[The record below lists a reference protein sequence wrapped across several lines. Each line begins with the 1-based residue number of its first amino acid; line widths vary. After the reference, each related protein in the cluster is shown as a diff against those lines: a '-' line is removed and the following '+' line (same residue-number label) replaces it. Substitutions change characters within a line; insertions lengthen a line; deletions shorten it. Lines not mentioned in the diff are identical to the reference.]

1 MSVDKTPTEISAT
14 PDQIHDLSEKL
25 VSFVEALDENNQV
38 MASTLLSLADDYRV
52 RERLGD
58 SDPDESEDDVQGFG
72 MTVNS
77 TQGALFESTDG
88 YVNTTS
94 RPIVISASGTAQVNR
109 AWSLM
114 ERMGEAGCLDRVQ
127 SAILYDINSDTK
139 RRIATKAQDFRSRQG
154 TQIFQP
160 EYIPSDD
167 GFHRDPHGYAPY
179 AGRLFQEQENL
190 VESVS
195 RRADQLG
202 TVPQLIVHFIGFG
215 SHSILGAKLHGQ
227 LIEEFPDAK
236 TVIILGIPRDPT
248 LHDQMKGVWDEFRS
262 MLPADQCFLITDD
275 RIGDPIS
282 QDHKLACAIA
292 SIEASSQSASQS
304 GPTLPDVIGSLSH
317 EKDGEWLGIT
327 SIKSFELPM
336 TSSISLFPPFRR
348 TKLIRGKS
356 DELSMLPIKA
366 IKAVMNDRWQIA
378 DHRTPDNTARSMI
391 VCTVPLKN
399 DELPHLNA
407 QVQNLL
413 SYDGFFEK
421 YPRTTVTFASAQ
433 MPSNVVNRQIP
444 NLPKRRNFLIRWAIS
459 PVKALLSISSDIFV
473 KIAGKKPKPLH
484 IHCSR
489 IYSVPGADNP
499 TQEIGTLSTILRTPT
514 QKNGNQ
520 ESSQQVE
527 AWTDAVDDILREQ
540 SQS

>member
-1 MSVDKTPTEISAT
+1 MSVDKTPAGISAT

-25 VSFVEALDENNQV
+25 ERFVETLDENNQV

-52 RERLGD
+52 RERLAN
-58 SDPDESEDDVQGFG
+58 SDTDEDDVQGFG
-72 MTVNS
+72 MTVNR
-77 TQGALFESTDG
+77 TQSALFESTDG

-114 ERMGEAGCLDRVQ
+114 ERMADSGCLDRVQ
-127 SAILYDINSDTK
+127 SALFYDINSDTK
-139 RRIATKAQDFRSRQG
+139 RRIATRAQGFRSRQG

-167 GFHRDPHGYAPY
+167 GFHRNPHGYATY
-179 AGRLFQEQENL
+179 AGRLFQEQESL
-190 VESVS
+190 VEGIS

-202 TVPQLIVHFIGFG
+202 TAPQLIVHFIGFG

-227 LIEEFPDAK
+227 LIQEFPDAK
-236 TVIILGIPRDPT
+236 TVVILGIPRDPT
-248 LHDQMKGVWDEFRS
+248 LHDQMRGVWDEFKS
-262 MLPADQCFLITDD
+262 MFPTDQCFLITDD
-275 RIGDPIS
+275 RVGDPIS

-317 EKDGEWLGIT
+317 EKDGQWLGVT

-336 TSSISLFPPFRR
+336 TTSFSLFPPFRR

-378 DHRTPDNTARSMI
+378 DHRTPDNMARSMI
-391 VCTVPLKN
+391 VCTMPLKN

-413 SYDGFFEK
+413 TYDGFFEK

-433 MPSNVVNRQIP
+433 IPSNVVNRQIP
-444 NLPKRRNFLIRWAIS
+444 NLPKRRNFLFRGVIS
-459 PVKALLSISSDIFV
+459 SVKALWSIVSDIYVAF
-473 KIAGKKPKPLH
+473 AGRKPTPLY

-499 TQEIGTLSTILRTPT
+499 EQEIGTLRTILGTPT
-514 QKNGNQ
+514 QDNGNQ
-520 ESSQQVE
+520 GSSQQVE
-527 AWTDAVDDILREQ
+527 AWTNAVDDILREQ